1 MTEHYGVLTVGSV
14 TSGTVAVGEQVTGA
28 GVAASTG
35 IEDHLS
41 GSGPGSTWLVNNA
54 QTVAGDM
61 RMEATPLNVR
71 YHYVVGATANRGFF
85 TIQPSGAFGFD
96 NNPGAFS
103 YAGGTAAAALGLT
116 QAVGALNSASS
127 GFPASAAAYMSNLIQ
142 NETSSKFGSFQVTAD
157 SLVQLDPAYQ
167 GDMAAW
173 AQSTGGL
180 YTFLRKT
187 DSTPPAG
194 SLATTSQ
201 SFDAWSV
208 LSSGGGLPSSLDIS
222 TVTTPPPFI
231 AVGSGGHGAG

>member
-14 TSGTVAVGEQVTGA
+14 TSGTVTVGEQVTGA

-61 RMEATPLNVR
+61 RMKATPLNVR

-116 QAVGALNSASS
+116 QAVGALDSASS

-142 NETSSKFGSFQVTAD
+142 NETSSKFGSFQVTAN
-157 SLVQLDPAYQ
+157 SSCSWTRPIRAIWRLGLSRLAVSILSCGRRIPPRRQ
-167 GDMAAW
+167 AAW
-173 AQSTGGL
+173 
-180 YTFLRKT
+180 RR
-187 DSTPPAG
+187 PASRSMLG
-194 SLATTSQ
+194 QFFRQVEVCPA
-201 SFDAWSV
+201 AWTY
-208 LSSGGGLPSSLDIS
+208 PQ
-222 TVTTPPPFI
+222 
-231 AVGSGGHGAG
+231 